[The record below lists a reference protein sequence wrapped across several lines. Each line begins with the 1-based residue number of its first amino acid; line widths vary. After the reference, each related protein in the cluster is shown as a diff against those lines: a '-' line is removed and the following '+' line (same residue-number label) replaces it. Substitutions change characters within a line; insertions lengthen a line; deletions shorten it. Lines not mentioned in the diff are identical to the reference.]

1 MKYISDIKYDGKSIK
16 ECMYNSDRTLTIKDD
31 VTGEEYKTNELD
43 KSVYGVVDVA
53 GQNKYTGI
61 KGIFTV
67 VINPIDLKFLSLVE
81 GYEETDKVDWNKEVL
96 YKIDD
101 ELTLFIIQH
110 KTIDGKLIVSLW
122 DIFYDRYKY
131 TKQMQRIFDMNVR
144 FEDCSIRNLRFK
156 VTNDMLALLAKYEM
170 LVG

>member
-1 MKYISDIKYDGKSIK
+1 MKYISDIKYNGNSIK
-16 ECMYNSDRTLTIKDD
+16 ECLYNSNRTLTIKDD
-31 VTGEEYKTNELD
+31 VTGEEYETNELD
-43 KSVYGVVDVA
+43 KSIYGVVDVNDKA
-53 GQNKYTGI
+53 MYTGI

-67 VINPIDLKFLSLVE
+67 VINPLDLKFLSLVE
-81 GYEETDKVDWNKEVL
+81 GYKETDEVDWNKAVL

-122 DIFYDRYKY
+122 DLFYDRYKY
-131 TKQMQRIFDMNVR
+131 TGQIPKYFDMNVR
-144 FEDCSIRNLRFK
+144 FEDGKIKNLRFK
-156 VTNDMLALLAKYEM
+156 VTNDMLALLAKYEI